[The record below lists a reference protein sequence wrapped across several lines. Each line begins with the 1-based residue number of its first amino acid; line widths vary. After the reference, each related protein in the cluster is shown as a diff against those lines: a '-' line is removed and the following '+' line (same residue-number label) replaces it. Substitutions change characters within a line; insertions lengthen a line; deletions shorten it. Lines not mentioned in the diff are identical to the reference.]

1 MRKLIDANINLPA
14 GGALQLVGEFDVTE
28 TDSVACDLKNTGAN
42 PLTGFEVWGRAHP
55 AGDYTKL
62 IDSGYTAAGWW
73 SRWASAE
80 PATLAAGA
88 NALVTITVEELSS
101 VKIFAKAGSATQLRV
116 AAVGWETAR

>member
-1 MRKLIDANINLPA
+1 MRKLIDANINLPT

-28 TDSVACDLKNTGAN
+28 TDSVAFDLKNTGAN

-55 AGDYTKL
+55 SGDYTKL
-62 IDSGYTAAGWW
+62 IDGGYTAAGWW

-88 NALVTITVEELSS
+88 TALVTVTVEELSGIK
-101 VKIFAKAGSATQLRV
+101 VFARAATATQLRI
-116 AAVGWETAR
+116 AASGWESAR